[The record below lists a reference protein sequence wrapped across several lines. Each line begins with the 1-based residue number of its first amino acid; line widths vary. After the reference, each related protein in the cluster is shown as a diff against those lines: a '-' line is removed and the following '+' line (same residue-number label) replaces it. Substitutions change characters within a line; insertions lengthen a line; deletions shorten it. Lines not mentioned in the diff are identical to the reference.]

1 MDLKMTSMAEWKC
14 GENGMKRGSI
24 GLEEV

>member
-1 MDLKMTSMAEWKC
+1 MTSMAEWKC